1 MCLCFFSSFSVF
13 NTYNFYLNIQKIKHF
28 TRILTILFTDV
39 EWTIKQIW
47 FTVMPFSRVI
57 SSTKTVGKACMETI
71 IGTRSASNKK
81 IKKSYDKIINIV
93 MENLQVYAFTQ
104 CEGLT
109 PVVCALKADLA
120 TPLLISASGNRQ
132 MWYLTSEV

>member
-1 MCLCFFSSFSVF
+1 
-13 NTYNFYLNIQKIKHF
+13 
-28 TRILTILFTDV
+28 
-39 EWTIKQIW
+39 
-47 FTVMPFSRVI
+47 
-57 SSTKTVGKACMETI
+57 
-71 IGTRSASNKK
+71 
-81 IKKSYDKIINIV
+81 

-132 MWYLTSEV
+132 MWYLTHAGESAPINCGQCLKRRTMS